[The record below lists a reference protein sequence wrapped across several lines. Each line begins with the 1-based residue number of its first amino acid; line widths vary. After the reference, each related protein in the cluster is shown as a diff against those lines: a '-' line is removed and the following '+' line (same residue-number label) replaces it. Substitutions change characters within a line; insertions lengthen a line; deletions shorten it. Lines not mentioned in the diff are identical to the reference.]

1 MFTEIL
7 ISLRSLCVLLL
18 NFCQN
23 EGCQC
28 ARKNYARENQRKE
41 YLWLKRHNHALLV

>member
-23 EGCQC
+23 EGLH
-28 ARKNYARENQRKE
+28 AGAKE
-41 YLWLKRHNHALLV
+41 LR